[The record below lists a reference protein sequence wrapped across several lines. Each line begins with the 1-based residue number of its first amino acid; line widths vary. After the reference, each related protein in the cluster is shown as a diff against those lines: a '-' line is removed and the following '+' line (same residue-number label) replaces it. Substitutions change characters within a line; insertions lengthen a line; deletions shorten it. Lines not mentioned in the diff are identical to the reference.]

1 VHIST
6 VEDLLMAAPSVV
18 GAGSGDADYGSD
30 AETEGML
37 LDTSLHGVRQSG
49 MATEQAKSIGRHVG
63 RTAKMTWLFRVSVL
77 LGLLLVLGGTIY
89 SFSTLQ
95 QVRQEL
101 VAIGTLDRV
110 RFEGSGGVSLPMV
123 SLFGAKAV
131 ADAIKARKLWFRNLA
146 DSLDKMSDSVPT
158 SPSWQRYDFFGPVFQ
173 LCPHGLQRF
182 GTGDQEKKVCDLAT
196 LTKLSNG
203 TCEII
208 SLGSSGVWDFEREI
222 FQRTTCRVHTFD
234 CTGDY
239 PAPSELS
246 SRVFSYKYCIGDEH
260 IGTQFK
266 SYRQLLALAGIKSAP
281 TYFKIDVEGF
291 EWNVFPAIFSTDSSL
306 LPDQI
311 GFEIHYHKLM
321 QQLTWVRNMKEPAE
335 IAIFGEMFYQAGY
348 VPIDRRDNIY
358 GAPGEATEYLMA
370 KVL

>member
-1 VHIST
+1 
-6 VEDLLMAAPSVV
+6 MAAPRVV
-18 GAGSGDADYGSD
+18 GAGYADEDDGAD
-30 AETEGML
+30 AETRGML
-37 LDTSLHGVRQSG
+37 PDKSLHGVRRPG
-49 MATEQAKSIGRHVG
+49 MAREQAKSTGSHAG
-63 RTAKMTWLFRVSVL
+63 HYAKMTWLFRASVF
-77 LGLLLVLGGTIY
+77 LGLLLVFGITIY
-89 SFSTLQ
+89 SISSLQ

-101 VAIGTLDRV
+101 VAIDTLDRL
-110 RFEGSGGVSLPMV
+110 RFDGSGGASLPMV
-123 SLFGAKAV
+123 SLFGAKPV
-131 ADAIKARKLWFRNLA
+131 ADAIKARKSWFRNLA
-146 DSLDKMSDSVPT
+146 DSLDKMSDSVPV
-158 SPSWQRYDFFGPVFQ
+158 SPSWQRYDFFGPVFH
-173 LCPHGLQRF
+173 LCPNPLQSF
-182 GTGDQEKKVCDLAT
+182 GRGDQEKKVCDLAT
-196 LTKLSNG
+196 LTNLSSG

-222 FQRTTCRVHTFD
+222 FQQTTCRVHTFD

-321 QQLTWVRNMKEPAE
+321 EQLPWVGSMKAPAE
-335 IAIFGEMFYQAGY
+335 IAIFGETFYQAGY
-348 VPIDRRDNIY
+348 VPIDRRDNRY
-358 GAPGEATEYLMA
+358 GVPGEATEFLMA